1 MKTTLIYLNGGSINE
16 DRLRDVINETQ
27 YIIAV
32 DGGAN
37 MLSKQNI
44 IPDVLIGDM
53 DSIDKDV
60 YRILKQNNT
69 KVIIHP
75 KEKDQTD
82 SELAISYAID
92 RGFKEVIITGF
103 VGDRFDHM
111 IATINYLSKLLTKLK
126 VKIIQNN
133 EDIYFVTNSLQFSG
147 KINDEVSIIPLHTD
161 AEGVLTEGLQYELH
175 HELLQL
181 SSTRGISNVINNPT
195 VSILLKKGVVMVVH
209 RHF

>member
-126 VKIIQNN
+126 VKIINNN
-133 EDIYFVTNSLQFSG
+133 EDIYFVTNSLQFNG
-147 KINDEVSIIPLHTD
+147 KINDEVSIIPLHAD
-161 AEGVLTEGLQYELH
+161 AEGVMTNGLQYELN
-175 HELLQL
+175 HEILQL

-195 VSILLKKGVVMVVH
+195 VSILLEKGVVMVVH